1 VDPFR
6 RREGPAPGV
15 DPVDQ
20 LELTVLGGTRQM
32 QDADGIERVIGRY
45 IVEMPAEPIAE
56 DIGIGGAYRL
66 PGGQTAVGSAA
77 PDSLVTL
84 ARGDSL
90 CLQLIK
96 IPAAERH
103 KSCKPRLAA
112 RHKLPAEVG
121 QAVGGARRLHCVK
134 APADGCGHRLAGG
147 MGYLIEQ
154 HRLVTFPPQ
163 IIQRVLGVGVK
174 VDHAGAG
181 KVPVGQHPRHGAKL
195 IVGQRPVCVGRH
207 AVGVKGAVPDLDPAA
222 GKLAAERLRHRRIGQ
237 QRHGAA
243 RVLSLGAAERRD
255 GAAVIDCAAQ
265 IGGVPFTVAFQRGK
279 RAENQIFHGQTPPL
293 HKNTSLL

>member
-1 VDPFR
+1 
-6 RREGPAPGV
+6 
-15 DPVDQ
+15 
-20 LELTVLGGTRQM
+20 M

-77 PDSLVTL
+77 PDSLVPL
-84 ARGDSL
+84 LGGDAL

-103 KSCKPRLAA
+103 KSCKPCPAA

-121 QAVGGARRLHCVK
+121 KAVGGARRLHCVK

-147 MGYLIEQ
+147 VGHLIEQ

-163 IIQRVLGVGVK
+163 VVQRVLGEGVQI
-174 VDHAGAG
+174 DHAGAG
-181 KVPVGQHPRHGAKL
+181 KIPVGQHPRHGAEL
-195 IVGQRPVCVGRH
+195 VVGQCPVCLSGD
-207 AVGVKGAVPDLDPAA
+207 AVGGKGAVPNLHAA
-222 GKLAAERLRHRRIGQ
+222 VFQLCGERFRHRGVRQ
-237 QRHGAA
+237 QGYRAG
-243 RVLSLGAAERRD
+243 RVLRLGTAQRYH
-255 GAAVIDCAAQ
+255 GAAVIDRAAQ
-265 IGGVPFTVAFQRGK
+265 VGGVPLPVAIQRGK
-279 RAENQIFHGQTPPL
+279 RTEDQIFHGRPL
-293 HKNTSLL
+293 RYTKIHLYYSHSRPDCLWISPAKCAGMCRK